1 MIYSHVNTRV
11 ESVGVNLN
19 LWFCTCVLLRPQ
31 LMSYV
36 KQYGIRHKP
45 KYTKTYSSSVLNFK
59 KTACKIFINFYKK
72 LSKNKEIL
80 LSSHCIIQFHRQFHS
95 ISN

>member
-1 MIYSHVNTRV
+1 MIYSHVNARV

-31 LMSYV
+31 IMSSV

-59 KTACKIFINFYKK
+59 KTDYKTFIIFLQKAIKK
-72 LSKNKEIL
+72 
-80 LSSHCIIQFHRQFHS
+80 
-95 ISN
+95 